1 MTVASR
7 PALGRLGRA
16 SAWPGR
22 AASWLI
28 LLIVVAV
35 LTAIIASVLRVGEF
49 VRWDA
54 DLPLLGR
61 HLSLTG
67 IVELQ
72 WHLFAIMVMLGGAY
86 ALREDRHVRVD
97 FIYARLSRRAQ
108 RVVDL
113 VGDLVLLLPFCALVA
128 WLSVDFV
135 ELAYR
140 SGEQSDYGGLTDR
153 WLIKLIMPIGLV
165 VLFLAGLIRVLETLL
180 DLLRPHTDE
189 RDEQAA
195 APDG

>member
-1 MTVASR
+1 MASGR
-7 PALGRLGRA
+7 TLGRLGRA

-22 AASWLI
+22 MASWLI
-28 LLIVVAV
+28 LLIVAAV
-35 LTAIIASVLRVGEF
+35 LTAIVASVLRVGEF
-49 VRWDA
+49 VRWEA
-54 DLPLLGR
+54 DLPLLGQ

-67 IVELQ
+67 VVELQ

-97 FIYARLSRRAQ
+97 FIYARLSRRGQ

-180 DLLRPHTDE
+180 ELIRPQADDPDE
-189 RDEQAA
+189 PPG